1 MADNLFDI
9 DLGLKGSH
17 VLVTGSSGAIGSVVT
32 KAFLSAGAYVSA
44 WDIVGPKEPFHHER
58 LLPQLVSIVDET
70 ALEKA
75 MEVAT
80 SKFGVVSTLVAVA
93 GLDLS
98 YCANHSLADMPLED
112 WRRVMNVNVD
122 GTFLTCRT
130 WLRGLRSS
138 SSAASDTKNVAAV
151 IFGSEAGIFGV
162 PTCAPYAASKS
173 AIQYGL
179 VKSLARDAVSIHPGA
194 RVNAVAPGP
203 VATAQ
208 FIKECKEDPMS
219 QWREAEATV
228 PLRKPV
234 AIEAVARTCLFL
246 ASDNFAGNITGQVMP
261 IDSGKSGKLFWL
273 ADGTPA

>member
-44 WDIVGPKEPFHHER
+44 WDIVGPKELFHHER
-58 LLPQLVSIVDET
+58 LHSQLVNITDET

-75 MEVAT
+75 MEGAT
-80 SKFGVVSTLVAVA
+80 AKFGVVSTLIAVA
-93 GLDLS
+93 GVDLS
-98 YCANHSLADMPLED
+98 YCATHSLADMPLEE
-112 WRRVMNVNVD
+112 WKRIMNVNVD
-122 GTFLTCRT
+122 GTFLTCRA

-138 SSAASDTKNVAAV
+138 AASETKNVAAV

-162 PTCAPYAASKS
+162 PSCAPYAASKS

-179 VKSLARDAVSIHPGA
+179 VKSLARDVVSIHPSA

-208 FIKECKEDPMS
+208 FIQECEEDPMM
-219 QWREAEATV
+219 QWREAEATL

-234 AIEAVARTCLFL
+234 AIEAVARMCLFL
-246 ASDNFAGNITGQVMP
+246 ASDTFAGNITGQLMP